1 MNQYFIKNKFNI
13 TFILFVIISIVSMF
27 FTTSSFVL
35 TPKIIIGAIAYPF
48 IKAYNFV
55 FENIINIFTSVRELK
70 QLRDENLR
78 LKNELNQLKDIQF
91 KAELLETENKEL
103 KRLLEFQ
110 QKAEY
115 KVIGAEIVMKDPS
128 NLYSTIILNKGKIH
142 GVKKGD
148 PVYTIVNGEK
158 LLVGKIIETN
168 FLYSKVMT
176 IFDSRCRVSVKEL
189 YTNYSGIAR
198 GDAPESQYLEVEYF
212 PNEAEIFYEDLFI
225 TAGYGGVF
233 PDGLLVGKAID
244 IQKQNFSLY
253 QKIRLKPV
261 LDLSKIPYVLIILNF
276 DEVNKIEMSI
286 DN

>member
-35 TPKIIIGAIAYPF
+35 TPKMIFGAIAYPF

-91 KAELLETENKEL
+91 KADLLETENKEL

-158 LLVGKIIETN
+158 LLVGKVIETN

-176 IFDSRCRVSVKEL
+176 IFDSRCQVSVKEL

-198 GDAPESQYLEVEYF
+198 GNAPEIQYLEVEYF

-276 DEVNKIEMSI
+276 DEVNKIEMNT